1 MNLMRTSLIGL
12 IVFGAAHA
20 ASAQQTSV
28 DFGATSAPSVQ
39 QTSVDVKRLPI
50 DLTKVTR
57 ELRQSAATESR
68 SGLNLRYRIDVYG
81 QAPRIELFTKEDNI
95 EYGRAPYGAP
105 THQEMIDH
113 VTPQEYR
120 APYADIGNLIRWIND
135 KKNK

>member
-1 MNLMRTSLIGL
+1 MNLMRASLIAL
-12 IVFGAAHA
+12 LVFGAAHT
-20 ASAQQTSV
+20 ASA
-28 DFGATSAPSVQ
+28 Q

-68 SGLNLRYRIDVYG
+68 SGLNIRYRVDVYG
-81 QAPRIELFTKEDNI
+81 QAPRIEIFTKQDNLA
-95 EYGRAPYGAP
+95 YGPAPYGAP

-120 APYADIGNLIRWIND
+120 APYADIGNLIRWLTERS
-135 KKNK
+135 KK